1 LNKKLSTV
9 FLFMICMVLTAC
21 NEGCK
26 KAGPLPGE
34 DAATYKRRMLAIY
47 SAQTA
52 TGIDAVSDAIKVIV
66 EGGAMDKVAG
76 VKAIQIDT
84 KAASVWVIAN
94 ERLKQGFTDA
104 ETVTKL
110 NDLINDIEQLEKKD
124 VIPFKSDKARV
135 QFLIITG
142 GLKTSITAYKNLI
155 TAVQGPTFDTKVKGA
170 QGDLASAGSNA
181 RDITWIFNLSNVVI
195 NAMGRIANQ
204 SWLPTAQ
211 AAYEDG
217 EKIISELTAKNT
229 ALINDWSATR

>member
-1 LNKKLSTV
+1 MV
-9 FLFMICMVLTAC
+9 CAVLTAC

-52 TGIDAVSDAIKVIV
+52 TGIDAVSDAVKVIV
-66 EGGAMDKVAG
+66 EGGAMSKTAG
-76 VKAIQIDT
+76 VKALQIDN
-84 KAASVWVIAN
+84 KAANVWVVAN
-94 ERLKQGFTDA
+94 DRLKSGFTDA

-110 NDLINDIEQLEKKD
+110 NDLIRDVEELEKKD
-124 VIPFKSDKARV
+124 VIPFTSDKARV

-155 TAVQGPTFDTKVKGA
+155 TAVQGPAFDTKVKSA

-181 RDITWIFNLSNVVI
+181 RDITWIFNLSNVVL

-217 EKIISELTAKNT
+217 ERIISELTTKNT
-229 ALINDWSATR
+229 VLINNWSASL